1 MSTITIGLA
10 QFAPTKG
17 HIADNLTQHISL
29 IETAANKRVDLLVFP
44 ELSLTGYE
52 PELASKLSMTLES
65 EPILLLDSL
74 AKKHSMTILVGAP
87 FNTGYDQPE
96 LSLIILSPE
105 NDPQHYSKIH
115 LHGIEKQFFKAGT
128 HHAILTINSF
138 KIGLAIC
145 ADTTHPEHLQHLAD
159 NGIDFYLASI
169 LISEQ
174 GYAADAAMFAS
185 YAQQHNVTTGFA
197 NYIGESGPYSC
208 AGKSSLWNKKG
219 EIISQCG
226 CDAPE
231 LLITTLT
238 S

>member
-10 QFAPTKG
+10 QFTPTKG

-74 AKKHSMTILVGAP
+74 AKKHSMTILAGAP
-87 FNTGYDQPE
+87 FDTGYDQPE

-105 NDPQHYSKIH
+105 NAPQHYSKIH
-115 LHGIEKQFFKAGT
+115 LHGIEKQFFRAGI
-128 HHAILTINSF
+128 HHKIFTINSF

-145 ADTTHPEHLQHLAD
+145 ADTTHQEHIQHMINKD
-159 NGIDFYLASI
+159 VDCYIASV
-169 LISEQ
+169 LISKQ
-174 GYAADAAMFAS
+174 GYAADAAMFTQ
-185 YAQQHNVTTGFA
+185 YAQQHSVTIGFA
-197 NYIGESGPYSC
+197 NYIGHSGPYIC
-208 AGKSSLWNKKG
+208 AGKSAFWNKEG
-219 EIISQCG
+219 EIISQCS
-226 CDAPE
+226 CDEPE